1 MMILILHQ
9 VFSSQ
14 QVAGEIMLK
23 ETITVC
29 LVGEKKIQVVFSQ
42 LQQLQQQLLI
52 LDFKQVLLYQM
63 DFLGVKI
70 LKMMILQWVRGEI
83 LSLTV
88 FLTMK

>member
-1 MMILILHQ
+1 
-9 VFSSQ
+9 
-14 QVAGEIMLK
+14 MLK

-42 LQQLQQQLLI
+42 LQQLKQQLLI

-70 LKMMILQWVRGEI
+70 LKMMILQ
-83 LSLTV
+83 
-88 FLTMK
+88 